1 MTERLPRIAL
11 RLLAA
16 VLALLLIWSAGLLWF
31 ITRVEAPGEAPPAQA
46 DGIIVLTGGAGR
58 VERALHLLAEGRAER
73 LLISGVGRTEFA
85 ELAARAGVD
94 PALAPRVTL
103 GRTAVNTRGNA
114 QEAAEW
120 AKGLPGRDGALI
132 VVTSGYHM
140 PRALAELRHALPN
153 RRLHP
158 VPVLL
163 PADRPR
169 LRLLAGEFSKFLAAE
184 IGLSR
189 LDPTR

>member
-11 RLLAA
+11 RLLAGL
-16 VLALLLIWSAGLLWF
+16 LALLLIWSAGLLGF
-31 ITRVEAPGEAPPAQA
+31 IALIESQGEDLPAGA
-46 DGIIVLTGGAGR
+46 DGIIALTGGAGR
-58 VERALHLLAEGRAER
+58 VERALHLLAEGRAAR

-103 GRTAVNTRGNA
+103 GRTAINTHGNA

-120 AKGLPGRDGALI
+120 VQGLPDRGGPII

-140 PRALAELRHALPN
+140 PRAMVELRRALPD

-163 PADRPR
+163 PGDRLR